1 MRMARKIVPIGAL
14 AGLGA
19 SAFTLIASPF
29 LVRLVGHGFAES
41 LVAIR
46 WLCWLPALRGVHQL
60 AGGVLTSTG
69 LQNYRTGAQFL
80 VAALNIVLNLMWIP
94 THGWLGAAWASLA
107 SDGALSILNL
117 GLIMILL
124 GRKGTQN
131 SPPPAK

>member
-1 MRMARKIVPIGAL
+1 
-14 AGLGA
+14 
-19 SAFTLIASPF
+19 
-29 LVRLVGHGFAES
+29 
-41 LVAIR
+41 
-46 WLCWLPALRGVHQL
+46 
-60 AGGVLTSTG
+60 
-69 LQNYRTGAQFL
+69 
-80 VAALNIVLNLMWIP
+80 MWIP